1 MSQPVLQVV
10 SHSQEQTEGF
20 AAKLAAS
27 FVAGDVLILVG
38 PLGAGKTAFVRGLA
52 SGMELDTDSVNSP
65 SYTFINEYRG
75 ATPLYHFDLYRMQNT
90 TELTEIGWDD
100 YLGRNGVVVVEWGER
115 AQNLLP
121 ARYYR
126 LTFNILAENEREIE
140 VSLIE

>member
-20 AAKLAAS
+20 AARLATT
-27 FVAGDVLILVG
+27 FGPGDVLILVG

-52 SGMELDTDSVNSP
+52 SGMNLNADSVNSP

-75 ATPLYHFDLYRMQNT
+75 ATPLYHFDLYRMRNT

-126 LTFNILAENEREIE
+126 LTFNILTETEREIE